1 VNVGSRKQEKS
12 NFERKKKKKGKKPL
26 KFSLGHVP

>member
-1 VNVGSRKQEKS
+1 MWVVGNRRKAILK
-12 NFERKKKKKGKKPL
+12 ERRKKKGKKPL